1 MKQKSNYKK
10 TWEDEFLENYKPPAL
25 LSNKYVWVASIV
37 VGTQQRSG
45 DKTYF
50 RLNHDGV
57 WRHLQHTNVAGLR
70 LLLIIAASCTVL

>member
-1 MKQKSNYKK
+1 
-10 TWEDEFLENYKPPAL
+10 LEL
-25 LSNKYVWVASIV
+25 GVLC
-37 VGTQQRSG
+37 TQQRSG